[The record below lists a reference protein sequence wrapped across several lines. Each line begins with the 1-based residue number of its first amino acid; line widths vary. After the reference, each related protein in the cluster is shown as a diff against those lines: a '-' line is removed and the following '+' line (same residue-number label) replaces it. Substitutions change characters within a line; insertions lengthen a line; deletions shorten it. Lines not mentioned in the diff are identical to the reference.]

1 MPDLAKQFTREEI
14 EKVDFIAI
22 KHKQKYLIE
31 IKQKT
36 SHYGIEQL
44 LRYRGISKEDSCK
57 MILITGIEDPKHQ
70 KFRN

>member
-22 KHKQKYLIE
+22 KH
-31 IKQKT
+31 KT

-57 MILITGIEDPKHQ
+57 MILITGIEDPKYQ